1 MQDLGYVG
9 VDILENL
16 EEIKDSLSE
25 IKKVDFKKE
34 STFEDTQHLQEYV
47 GDAIDMI
54 RKNLTKLQEKW
65 KQLTNQD
72 VVTPNIHEEKI

>member
-25 IKKVDFKKE
+25 IKKADFKKE
-34 STFEDTQHLQEYV
+34 SAFEDTQHLQEYV
-47 GDAIDMI
+47 VDTINMI
-54 RKNLTKLQEKW
+54 KKNLTKLQEK
-65 KQLTNQD
+65 
-72 VVTPNIHEEKI
+72 

>member
-1 MQDLGYVG
+1 MNIIQMQDLGYVG

-25 IKKVDFKKE
+25 IKKADFKKE

-47 GDAIDMI
+47 GDAINMI
-54 RKNLTKLQEKW
+54 TKNLTKLQEK
-65 KQLTNQD
+65 
-72 VVTPNIHEEKI
+72 

>member
-25 IKKVDFKKE
+25 IKKADFTKE

-47 GDAIDMI
+47 GDTINMI
-54 RKNLTKLQEKW
+54 RKNLTKLQEK
-65 KQLTNQD
+65 
-72 VVTPNIHEEKI
+72 

>member
-16 EEIKDSLSE
+16 EEIKDSISE
-25 IKKVDFKKE
+25 IKKADFKKQ

-47 GDAIDMI
+47 VDTINMI
-54 RKNLTKLQEKW
+54 KKNLTKLQEK
-65 KQLTNQD
+65 
-72 VVTPNIHEEKI
+72 